1 MITGLEGA
9 LAAVG
14 PDWADVTVG
23 GVTIRASIPESASG
37 ALGATGERVRLFT
50 SLQVRDDSLTLYG
63 FPSEDARTAFEALIG
78 VNGVGPRLALSILST
93 MTTDALALAID
104 SADPGAFKGVSGVGT
119 KTANRIVLE
128 LKGKLDWQPVASVHA
143 PAAGHSDLVDAL
155 TALGYTV
162 QEASAAVSALPE
174 DAPDSLE
181 ERLRIALQ
189 DAAG

>member
-14 PDWADVTVG
+14 PDWADVSVG

-37 ALGATGERVRLFT
+37 ALGALGERVRLFT

-63 FPSEDARTAFEALIG
+63 FPTEDARTAFEALIA
-78 VNGVGPRLALSILST
+78 VNGIGPRLALSILST

-119 KTANRIVLE
+119 KTASRIVLE
-128 LKGKLDWQPVASVHA
+128 LKGKLDWEPVAVSR
-143 PAAGHSDLVDAL
+143 PAAGHTDLVDAL
-155 TALGYTV
+155 TALGYTL
-162 QEASAAVSALPE
+162 QEAAAAATALPE
-174 DAPDSLE
+174 DVPDSLE

>member
-1 MITGLEGA
+1 MITGLEGV
-9 LAAVG
+9 LAGVG
-14 PDWADVTVG
+14 PDWADVSVG

-37 ALGATGERVRLFT
+37 TLGPAGERVRLFT

-63 FPSEDARTAFEALIG
+63 FPTEDARTAFEALIG
-78 VNGVGPRLALSILST
+78 INGVGPRLALSILSA
-93 MTTDALALAID
+93 MTTDSLALAID
-104 SADPGAFKGVSGVGT
+104 SADPAAFKGVSGVGT

-128 LKGKLDWQPVASVHA
+128 LKGKLDWQPVAAVHA
-143 PAAGHSDLVDAL
+143 PASGHADLVEAL

-162 QEASAAVSALPE
+162 QEAAEAVSALPE

-181 ERLRIALQ
+181 DRLRIALL

>member
-37 ALGATGERVRLFT
+37 ALGPAGERVRLFT

-63 FPSEDARTAFEALIG
+63 FLRRTPGTAFEALIA
-78 VNGVGPRLALSILST
+78 VNGIGPRLALSILST

-128 LKGKLDWQPVASVHA
+128 LKGKLDWQPVAVSR
-143 PAAGHSDLVDAL
+143 PDAGHTDLVDAL
-155 TALGYTV
+155 TALGYTL
-162 QEASAAVSALPE
+162 QEAAEAAASLPE

-181 ERLRIALQ
+181 ERLRIALLE
-189 DAAG
+189 AAG

>member
-14 PDWADVTVG
+14 PDWADVSIG

-63 FPSEDARTAFEALIG
+63 FPTEDARTAFEALIA
-78 VNGVGPRLALSILST
+78 VNGIGPRLALSILST
-93 MTTDALALAID
+93 MATDALALAID

-128 LKGKLDWQPVASVHA
+128 LKGKLDWQPVAVSR

-162 QEASAAVSALPE
+162 QEAAAAATALPE
-174 DAPDSLE
+174 DVPDSLE

>member
-14 PDWADVTVG
+14 PDWADVSVG

-37 ALGATGERVRLFT
+37 ALGPAGERVRLFT

-63 FPSEDARTAFEALIG
+63 FPTEDARTAFEALIG
-78 VNGVGPRLALSILST
+78 VNGIGPRLALSILST
-93 MTTDALALAID
+93 MTADALALAID
-104 SADPGAFKGVSGVGT
+104 SANPGAFKGVSGVGT

-128 LKGKLDWQPVASVHA
+128 LKGKLDWQPVAVHT
-143 PAAGHSDLVDAL
+143 PAFGHSDLVEAL

-162 QEASAAVSALPE
+162 QEAGDAAASLPE

-181 ERLRIALQ
+181 ERLRLALLE
-189 DAAG
+189 AAG

>member
-14 PDWADVTVG
+14 PDWADVSVG

-63 FPSEDARTAFEALIG
+63 FPTEDARTAFEALIA
-78 VNGVGPRLALSILST
+78 VNGIGPRLALSILST
-93 MTTDALALAID
+93 MATDALALAID

-128 LKGKLDWQPVASVHA
+128 LKGKLDWQPVAAHR
-143 PAAGHSDLVDAL
+143 PDAGHTDLVDAL
-155 TALGYTV
+155 TALGYTL
-162 QEASAAVSALPE
+162 QEAAEAAASLPE

-181 ERLRIALQ
+181 ERLRIALLE
-189 DAAG
+189 AAG

>member
-1 MITGLEGA
+1 
-9 LAAVG
+9 
-14 PDWADVTVG
+14 
-23 GVTIRASIPESASG
+23 
-37 ALGATGERVRLFT
+37 
-50 SLQVRDDSLTLYG
+50 
-63 FPSEDARTAFEALIG
+63 
-78 VNGVGPRLALSILST
+78 

>member
-63 FPSEDARTAFEALIG
+63 FPSEDARTAFEALIA
-78 VNGVGPRLALSILST
+78 VNGIGPRLALSILST

-119 KTANRIVLE
+119 KTASRIVLE
-128 LKGKLDWQPVASVHA
+128 LKGKLDWEPVAVSR
-143 PAAGHSDLVDAL
+143 PAAGHTDLVDAL

>member
-14 PDWADVTVG
+14 PDWADVAVG
-23 GVTIRASIPESASG
+23 GVTIRASIPGSASG
-37 ALGATGERVRLFT
+37 ALGSAGERVRLFT

-63 FPSEDARTAFEALIG
+63 FPTEDARTAFEALIG

-93 MTTDALALAID
+93 MATDALALAID

-128 LKGKLDWQPVASVHA
+128 LKGKLDWQTVAVHR
-143 PAAGHSDLVDAL
+143 PDAGHTDLVDAL

-162 QEASAAVSALPE
+162 QEAAEAAASLPE

-181 ERLRIALQ
+181 ERLRIALLEST
-189 DAAG
+189 D

>member
-23 GVTIRASIPESASG
+23 GVTIRASIPESASS
-37 ALGATGERVRLFT
+37 ALGPAGERVRLFT

-63 FPSEDARTAFEALIG
+63 FPTEDARTAFEALIG
-78 VNGVGPRLALSILST
+78 VNGIGPRLALSILST
-93 MTTDALALAID
+93 MATDALALAID

-128 LKGKLDWQPVASVHA
+128 LKGKLDWEPVAVHR
-143 PAAGHSDLVDAL
+143 PDAGHTDLVDAL

-162 QEASAAVSALPE
+162 QEAAAAAAALPE
-174 DAPDSLE
+174 DVPDSLE

>member
-14 PDWADVTVG
+14 PDWADVSVG

-37 ALGATGERVRLFT
+37 ALGPAGERVRLFT

-63 FPSEDARTAFEALIG
+63 FPTEDARAAFEALIA
-78 VNGVGPRLALSILST
+78 VNGIGPRLALSILST

-128 LKGKLDWQPVASVHA
+128 LKGKLDWQPVATYR
-143 PAAGHSDLVDAL
+143 PDAGHADLVDAL

-162 QEASAAVSALPE
+162 QEAAAAAAALPD
-174 DAPDSLE
+174 DAPDALE

>member
-14 PDWADVTVG
+14 PDWADVSVG

-37 ALGATGERVRLFT
+37 ALGPVGERVRLFT

-63 FPSEDARTAFEALIG
+63 FPTEDARTAFEALIA
-78 VNGVGPRLALSILST
+78 VNGIGPRLALSILST
-93 MTTDALALAID
+93 MATDALALAID

-128 LKGKLDWQPVASVHA
+128 LKGKLDWQPVAAHR
-143 PAAGHSDLVDAL
+143 PDAGHTDLVDAL
-155 TALGYTV
+155 TALGYTL
-162 QEASAAVSALPE
+162 QEAAEAAASLPE

-181 ERLRIALQ
+181 ERLRIALLE
-189 DAAG
+189 AAG

>member
-37 ALGATGERVRLFT
+37 TLGPTGERVRLFT

-63 FPSEDARTAFEALIG
+63 FPTEDARTAFEALIG

-128 LKGKLDWQPVASVHA
+128 LKGKLDWEQEAAAHRPD
-143 PAAGHSDLVDAL
+143 AGHADLVDAL

-162 QEASAAVSALPE
+162 QEASDAVAALPE

>member
-9 LAAVG
+9 LAGVG

-37 ALGATGERVRLFT
+37 ALGPTGERVRLFT

-63 FPSEDARTAFEALIG
+63 FPAEDARTAFEALIG

-128 LKGKLDWQPVASVHA
+128 LKGKLDWEQEAAAHRLD
-143 PAAGHSDLVDAL
+143 AGHADLVDAL

-162 QEASAAVSALPE
+162 QEASDAVAALPE

>member
-14 PDWADVTVG
+14 PDWADVSVG

-37 ALGATGERVRLFT
+37 ALGPVGERVRLFT

-63 FPSEDARTAFEALIG
+63 FPTEDARTAFEALIG
-78 VNGVGPRLALSILST
+78 VNGIGPRLALSILST
-93 MTTDALALAID
+93 MATDALALAID

-128 LKGKLDWQPVASVHA
+128 LKGKLDWQPVAAHR
-143 PAAGHSDLVDAL
+143 PDAGHADLVDAL
-155 TALGYTV
+155 TALGYTL
-162 QEASAAVSALPE
+162 QEAAEAAASLPE

-181 ERLRIALQ
+181 ERLRIALLE
-189 DAAG
+189 AAG